1 MNNIIVKTTLL
12 TAEEFEKQQNSLD
25 NYVLRLLVLLVIAAI
40 VLYGTDY
47 LYKNCKNPLTFLI
60 NTMQKILTTSI
71 LAAFAWYS
79 VQTLSYPLYNEV
91 DKTKV
96 QTKANLSEIKEHI
109 KISEGKLT
117 IESLAENY
125 TYKNTD
131 LNKNKSQDFEIN
143 ESNKES
149 NVKLIDSKNNKYEI
163 TYKQLEEL
171 KK

>member
-40 VLYGTDY
+40 VLYGTNY

-91 DKTKV
+91 GKTKV

-117 IESLAENY
+117 IESMPENY

>member
-25 NYVLRLLVLLVIAAI
+25 NYVLRLLVLLVIATI

-79 VQTLSYPLYNEV
+79 VQTLSYPLHNEV
-91 DKTKV
+91 GKTKV

-109 KISEGKLT
+109 KISKDKLI
-117 IESLAENY
+117 IEALPENY
-125 TYKNTD
+125 NYKNTN

-143 ESNKES
+143 DSNKES
-149 NVKLIDSKNNKYEI
+149 NVELIDSKNNKYEI
-163 TYKQLEEL
+163 THKQLEEL

>member
-40 VLYGTDY
+40 VLYGTNY

-71 LAAFAWYS
+71 LAAFSWYS
-79 VQTLSYPLYNEV
+79 VQTLSYPLHNEV
-91 DKTKV
+91 GKTKV

-117 IESLAENY
+117 IKSMPENY

>member
-1 MNNIIVKTTLL
+1 MIFSN
-12 TAEEFEKQQNSLD
+12 
-25 NYVLRLLVLLVIAAI
+25 
-40 VLYGTDY
+40 
-47 LYKNCKNPLTFLI
+47 
-60 NTMQKILTTSI
+60 
-71 LAAFAWYS
+71 YS

-91 DKTKV
+91 GKTKV
-96 QTKANLSEIKEHI
+96 QTEANLSEIKEHI

-117 IESLAENY
+117 IESLPENY

>member
-40 VLYGTDY
+40 VLYGTNY

-91 DKTKV
+91 GKTKV
-96 QTKANLSEIKEHI
+96 QTEANLSEIKEHI

-117 IESLAENY
+117 IESLSENY